1 MALNTPFSTGQVLT
15 ADLQNNLPFGI
26 VASAIVTSSQTGIG
40 AEVDLTG
47 LTVTFTAVTSR
58 QYLAVITCHPYGTDQ
73 DTSDI
78 FINVGGTNK
87 LTVRQTFAATNKI
100 MTQTA
105 QYLFTAS
112 SGSTT
117 VKLRMA
123 KSGTNNVNNYGD
135 GNFISTLAVYD
146 LGAR

>member
-1 MALNTPFSTGQVLT
+1 MPLNTEFSSGQVLT
-15 ADLQNNLPFGI
+15 ATQQNNLPFGL
-26 VASAIVTSSQTGIG
+26 VASATATSSQTGIST
-40 AEVDLTG
+40 EVDLTG
-47 LTVTFTAVTSR
+47 LTVTFTAVTGR
-58 QYLAVITCHPYGTDQ
+58 QYLAIMTLHPYGSDQ
-73 DTSDI
+73 DTSDV

-87 LTVRQTFAATNKI
+87 FTMRQTFAALNKI
-100 MTQTA
+100 QTQTA

-123 KSGTNNVNNYGD
+123 KAGTNNVNNYGD
-135 GNFISTLAVYD
+135 ANFISSLAVYD